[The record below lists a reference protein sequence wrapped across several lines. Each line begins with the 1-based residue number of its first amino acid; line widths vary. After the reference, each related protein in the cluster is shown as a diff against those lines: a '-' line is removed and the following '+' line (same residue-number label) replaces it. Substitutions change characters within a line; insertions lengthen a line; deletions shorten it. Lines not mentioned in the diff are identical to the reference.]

1 MSQSE
6 MNAQPTIKDIVFIDT
21 NYLIALCLFQDIC
34 KRINEPL
41 IDANLSNDIFR
52 NNGIHPDSID
62 IHQAKKGQELFKYLI
77 ENKDNFDFYSSKFC
91 ITEVVHTYLE
101 AKANENLLKNRIPF
115 RMRKFGRGSGKIYLL
130 SLSQTDYNETNDLIQ
145 NALQDLDDVGIPLR
159 FIEEDEDYNSKE
171 ILQLAEKIMSKIL
184 IEVMDAIIYASSIKV
199 MALKF
204 ITRDEALREVIN
216 KISNPSGDPEWQQ
229 VQDDLKVEFVNI
241 LDIKSDDFKLP
252 IAIQP

>member
-6 MNAQPTIKDIVFIDT
+6 TNTQPIIKDIVFIDT
-21 NYLIALCLFQDIC
+21 NYLISFCLFWDVC

-41 IDANLSNDIFR
+41 INANLANDIFR

-62 IHQAKKGQELFKYLI
+62 INQVKKGQALFQYLL
-77 ENKDNFDFYSSKFC
+77 ENKDSFDFYSSKFC
-91 ITEVVHTYLE
+91 LTEVVHTYLE
-101 AKANENLLKNRIPF
+101 AKANENLLNCRIPF

-130 SLSQTDYNETNDLIQ
+130 SLSQSDYNETNDLIQ
-145 NALQDLDDVGIPLR
+145 NALQGLYDVEIPLK

-171 ILQLAEKIMSKIL
+171 ILQLAEKMMSKIL

-216 KISNPSGDPEWQQ
+216 KINNPSGDPEWQQ
-229 VQDDLKVEFVNI
+229 VQNDLKVEFMNI
-241 LDIKSDDFKLP
+241 LDIKPDDFKLP